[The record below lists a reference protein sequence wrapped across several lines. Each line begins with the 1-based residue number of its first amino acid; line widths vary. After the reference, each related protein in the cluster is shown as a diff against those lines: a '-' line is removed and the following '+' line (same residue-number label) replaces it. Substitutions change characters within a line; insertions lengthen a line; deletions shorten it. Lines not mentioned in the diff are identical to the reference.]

1 MKLPALHPMDSVS
14 FATDVVITGNVQDAA
29 EPAVTDPPP
38 VEDAATYLVVVLG
51 VTVMVGV
58 LTDPSGV

>member
-1 MKLPALHPMDSVS
+1 MKLPSVHPIVSVS
-14 FATDVVITGNVQDAA
+14 FTTDVVKVGSVHAAA

-38 VEDAATYLVVVLG
+38 VADDATYFVVVLG

-58 LTDPSGV
+58 DTDPSGV